1 MPPYQPGRALLLAC
15 LPLLLTAC
23 QMDQG
28 GLQPMYRGVKPPPGT
43 PRVDKAVDGLVV
55 GRRLMAAGQYD
66 LALRAYYRAA
76 SEDGLSPELLSAM
89 GAANIR
95 LGRLNQA
102 EQVLR
107 QALKLNPNYIP
118 ALNNLGVV
126 LMAQGK
132 YAEARLV
139 FRNAYALDS
148 GKSDEIRENLRLAI
162 AKSEKSAYHPPRKD
176 NEYSLVRQG
185 HGKYQLLP
193 PQQPAGSPGS
203 KLGQEQ

>member
-1 MPPYQPGRALLLAC
+1 MPPYPPGRALLLFSAT
-15 LPLLLTAC
+15 LLLTAC

-28 GLQPMYRGVKPPPGT
+28 GLQPLYQGIKPPPGT
-43 PRVDKAVDGLVV
+43 PQVHKAVDGLVV
-55 GRRLMAAGQYD
+55 GRRLMAAGQYE

-76 SEDGLSPELLSAM
+76 SEDGISPEILTAM

-107 QALKLNPNYIP
+107 QALKLNPSFIP

-132 YAEARLV
+132 YPEARLV
-139 FRNAYALDS
+139 FRNAFALDS
-148 GKSDEIRENLRLAI
+148 GKSNEIRENLRLAI
-162 AKSEKSAYHPPRKD
+162 AKSQKSAYHPPRKD
-176 NEYSLVRQG
+176 NKYSLVRQG

-193 PQQPAGSPGS
+193 TQKSAGSPR
-203 KLGQEQ
+203 QEQ